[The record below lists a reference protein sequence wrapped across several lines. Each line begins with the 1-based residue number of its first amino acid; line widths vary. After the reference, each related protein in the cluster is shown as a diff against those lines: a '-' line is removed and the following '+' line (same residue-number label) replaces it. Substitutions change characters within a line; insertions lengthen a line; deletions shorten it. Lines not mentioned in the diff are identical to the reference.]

1 MTAAEGTDEASVA
14 APRPQRRRLAWWLGG
29 SAAGLVLLAAVVV
42 GVIAWSL
49 RTPSGSGW
57 LLPLV
62 PQLKVTSPQGSLLGD
77 FAAEQAEI
85 TLPGI
90 GLLRLERPRWHA
102 LGASLG
108 DHGRWLHLRIDTLH
122 ADRVTWLPDPAQP
135 ATTRAPAQ
143 PPRTLRLP
151 LEIEIRE
158 ATVDELRIGSANA
171 LPVRALR
178 AGVHLGA
185 EGGARHRL
193 ESAAARIEQGS
204 ATGTIAIAADPP
216 FAVDAHV
223 DAQSNAT
230 GAGTGIAFG
239 ATVLAR
245 GPLDA
250 LSVTAA
256 ARVPATATHGAQSLD
271 ARAVVKPFAAWP
283 LGELQARADALDLSA
298 FSTAAPATSLTGR
311 AVATTSGSDVP
322 ASVTLDVKNAR
333 AGRWNEGLLPVL
345 HARAELRAR
354 PDDPGTLDV
363 QTLEATLGSSQ
374 LAGGKIAAR
383 GRWTPVAWNV
393 DADLAKVR
401 PDALDARAPA
411 TALDGTLALRGSGF
425 GGAAAS
431 SAASAATSATTSA
444 ASSTATSTATSTA
457 SSGPADTRVV
467 ELVAALAGPLVD
479 RRLPATAPRQAQLR
493 LEARAAANEIEV
505 KKAEAR
511 LGAASATL
519 AGKLSRSD
527 PATPWRARAQATLAG
542 FDPAPWWPGAP
553 GAFFARGKN
562 RIDASGDVDL
572 VWPSTMPSDSLY
584 AMAAALR
591 GKATLHVAPSTLA
604 GVPVQGQASFVN
616 DDGAPR
622 PAVDGV
628 AGGNRVQARGRIAV
642 TGQERDAWQFTI
654 DAPQL
659 VTLAPWVPATA
670 AAPSAS
676 GKRGASSAARI
687 AGSLQAQGRL
697 AGRWPDMT
705 SEGDLRASALR
716 FEALGVRQA
725 SGRWKLGSA
734 ATSPLDATLVLDGAD
749 IAGRAIEH
757 AEAML
762 SGTARAHR
770 AELRIASA
778 ALPPEWADALARQR
792 GVVVNA
798 AASTA
803 ASRSASASSASASAS
818 STKPST
824 TAIPSARSLL
834 TVIAEGGL
842 VDTTNERATGWR
854 GSVRE
859 LTARSV
865 DAPVRTWLAARDL
878 RGSVAWAGGLLR
890 ASLEP
895 GSIEAL
901 GATLRWSRFAWLA
914 GVGTAPAQLDAQATL
929 DAFPVAPALRAWQPD
944 FGWGGDLAVTARLD
958 VRSAPTVKVDAV
970 IERAAGDLTV
980 TDELQT
986 QRLGITDLRF
996 SAAATNGTW
1005 NFTGAVAGASLG
1017 VVSGGATVRASPT
1030 AAWPDAQATLEGGLG
1045 ARVDQLGIWGN
1056 WVPPGWR
1063 LAGELRASANL
1074 TGRFGAPQYTG
1085 RIDGT
1090 GLGVRN
1096 FVEGVSVTDGTVAI
1110 ALQGTSAHIER
1121 FTAKGGNGTVR
1132 LEGDAAFEDAP
1143 IAKLRL
1149 VAEKFQMLG
1158 RVDRRIVTSG
1168 SAALQLD
1175 AKTIGLN
1182 GEFVIDEGLVDFTRA
1197 DAPTLG
1203 SDVEVVRR
1211 PAVAPATLVNASRGT
1226 VTSVAP
1232 AASAAMPAAATAA
1245 APAVP
1250 ALAAKSSS
1258 RAVALDLRVGMGEQ
1272 LRVRGRGLD
1281 AGLRGELRVTSP
1293 GGRLAVNGTLST
1305 VDGTYQ
1311 AYGQKLG
1318 IDRGVLTFTGLVEN
1332 PRLDIE
1338 ATRPNLDVR
1347 VGVTVTGSA
1356 LAPRVRLFSDSDLS
1370 DLDKLSWLVLGHASE
1385 TGGGADAALL
1395 QQAAVALLSGEG
1407 PGVTDRLIR
1416 SIGLDEVSVR
1426 QSQGAVKDTIVS
1438 LGKQISKRWY
1448 VGYERGLNT
1457 TTGTWQLIYRIAQR
1471 ITVRAEAGG
1480 DNAVDVNWTLRW
1492 K

>member
-1 MTAAEGTDEASVA
+1 MTATEGTDEASVA
-14 APRPQRRRLAWWLGG
+14 APRPRRRRRRLAWWLGG
-29 SAAGLVLLAAVVV
+29 STAGLVLLAAVVV

-49 RTPSGSGW
+49 QTPSGTGW

-143 PPRTLRLP
+143 LPRTLRLP

-193 ESAAARIEQGS
+193 ESAAARIEQGN

-271 ARAVVKPFAAWP
+271 ARAVVQPFAAWP

-311 AVATTSGSDVP
+311 AVANTSGSDVP

-354 PDDPGTLDV
+354 PDDPSTLDV

-383 GRWTPVAWNV
+383 GRWTPAAWSV
-393 DADLAKVR
+393 DAELAKVR

-431 SAASAATSATTSA
+431 SVASNASSNASSAATST
-444 ASSTATSTATSTA
+444 ASSTA

-519 AGKLSRSD
+519 AGKLTRSD
-527 PATPWRARAQATLAG
+527 PATPWRVRAQATLAA

-553 GAFFARGKN
+553 GAFFARGTN

-572 VWPSTMPSDSLY
+572 VGLSTMPSDSLY

-628 AGGNRVQARGRIAV
+628 AGGNHVQAQGRIAV
-642 TGQERDAWQFTI
+642 TGKERDAWQFTI
-654 DAPQL
+654 DAPHL
-659 VTLAPWVPATA
+659 ATLAPWLPATA

-676 GKRGASSAARI
+676 GKPGASSAARI

-697 AGRWPDMT
+697 AGRWPDVT
-705 SEGDLRASALR
+705 SEGDLRATSLR

-725 SGRWKLGSA
+725 TGRWKLGSA
-734 ATSPLDATLVLDGAD
+734 ATSPLDATLVIDGAD
-749 IAGRAIEH
+749 LAGRPIEH

-762 SGTARAHR
+762 SGTARVHR

-798 AASTA
+798 AAS
-803 ASRSASASSASASAS
+803 ASASAS
-818 STKPST
+818 STKPSA
-824 TAIPSARSLL
+824 TAIPNARSLL

-878 RGSVAWAGGLLR
+878 RGSVAWAGGPLR

-895 GSIEAL
+895 GTIEAL
-901 GATLRWSRFAWLA
+901 GATLRWSHFAWQA

-929 DAFPVAPALRAWQPD
+929 DAFPVAPALRTWQPD

-970 IERAAGDLTV
+970 IERTAGDLTV

-1017 VVSGGATVRASPT
+1017 VVSGGATVSASPS

-1121 FTAKGGNGTVR
+1121 FTAKGGNGTLR

-1143 IAKLRL
+1143 VAQLRL

-1211 PAVAPATLVNASRGT
+1211 RAVAPATLVNASRGT

-1232 AASAAMPAAATAA
+1232 AASAAMPATTTAA
-1245 APAVP
+1245 APAGP
-1250 ALAAKSSS
+1250 ALPAKSSS
-1258 RAVALDLRVGMGEQ
+1258 RAVALDLRVGMGQQ

-1347 VGVTVTGSA
+1347 VGVTVTGTA

-1407 PGVTDRLIR
+1407 PGVTDRLIK

-1471 ITVRAEAGG
+1471 VTVRAEAGG